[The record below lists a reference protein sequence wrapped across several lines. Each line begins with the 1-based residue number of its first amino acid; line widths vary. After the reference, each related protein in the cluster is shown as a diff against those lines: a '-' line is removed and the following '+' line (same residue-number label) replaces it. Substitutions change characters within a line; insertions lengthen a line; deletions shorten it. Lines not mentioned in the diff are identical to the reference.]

1 MARAP
6 GNTPRRTRV
15 RAEPAPT
22 TPDPIEMAMEA
33 EAKGV
38 APEGVAHEVLSKQ
51 SALIGWQIASERAG
65 FALKVLTGAAGLTAA
80 GLLASMA
87 WQASRADGLVVAPF
101 STPPSL
107 AARGMTGEAVA
118 AQLIDQLALI
128 EPFTRGASEDSRQV
142 SSDWKPAFSVQ
153 IPQTGISLD
162 QLQAWLRT
170 QLGHEHRIAG
180 EVALLDDGRLRLT
193 ARSEATPLPP
203 VVGRAD
209 ELPAMVQAVAEAI
222 YERDQPNA
230 YGVFLDSKGR
240 HDDLARFARG
250 RSQSRD
256 VRTRAYGYT
265 GLGVSL
271 FAKDTLGAREA
282 FQRSLDVFPTRMA
295 RQNLASIEEQL
306 GRTDAA
312 MRHNRDDLNALEMR
326 LYDNLSERRRQEQV
340 EIVGGFVAE
349 AVGDYAGALAIFRG
363 GFATPRAGFRENI
376 AATQLAALHEITAA
390 RRELNRF
397 EPLSAA
403 DILRRRGP
411 AARVAEAARDW
422 SMALAEWDA
431 YVAART
437 QNAPGFVNH
446 RATARRAEALT
457 RLGRTGEAAAL
468 VAATPLD
475 CEPCVQARGA
485 VAAAL
490 GRRAEADHWYGEAVR
505 MAPLSPFAAEAW
517 GRARLARGDPDG
529 AADAFRVAA
538 GRGPRWAD
546 PVEGEGEALLAK
558 GDARGA
564 ATKFAAAAKLAP
576 RWGRLHLKW
585 GEALAKLGKADE
597 ARAKRR
603 AVAAMDLT
611 PAERAEL
618 AALSRERTI

>member
-1 MARAP
+1 
-6 GNTPRRTRV
+6 
-15 RAEPAPT
+15 
-22 TPDPIEMAMEA
+22 MEA

-38 APEGVAHEVLSKQ
+38 APEGVAHEVLRKQ
-51 SALIGWQIASERAG
+51 STLIGWQIASERAG
-65 FALKVLTGAAGLTAA
+65 FALKVLTGAAGLAAA
-80 GLLASMA
+80 GVLASMA

-101 STPPSL
+101 STPPGL

-170 QLGHEHRIAG
+170 QLGREHRIAG

-312 MRHNRDDLNALEMR
+312 MRLDRDDLHALKER
-326 LYDNLSERRRQEQV
+326 LYDNLSERRRREQV
-340 EIVGGFVAE
+340 KIVGGFVAE
-349 AVGDYAGALAIFRG
+349 DVGDYAGALALFRV
-363 GFATPRAGFRENI
+363 GFAITATPRAGFRENI
-376 AATQLAALHEITAA
+376 VATQLAALHEITAA

-411 AARVAEAARDW
+411 AARVAEAAGDS

-485 VAAAL
+485 IAAAL
-490 GRRAEADHWYGEAVR
+490 GRRAEADHWYGEAVQ

-546 PVEGEGEALLAK
+546 PAEGEGEALLAK

-564 ATKFAAAAKLAP
+564 AAKFAAASKLAP

-585 GEALAKLGKADE
+585 GEALAKLGKPDQ
-597 ARAKRR
+597 ARAQWR
-603 AVAAMDLT
+603 AAATMDLT
-611 PAERAEL
+611 AVERAEL
-618 AALSRERTI
+618 ATLSRERTT